1 MNPCDSSQPQSA
13 ASPFWVPV
21 PVAFSALAQ
30 QSLGRIIGQLRVTKG
45 DFPPHQIMVELQL
58 HGSTLTSVYADDQGR
73 FGFYNLEANPY
84 HVVINDPAFHAVD
97 ELANVNPYRRVVQY
111 GANSSRPAEDM

>member
-1 MNPCDSSQPQSA
+1 METSPLFFPGDSLDSVA
-13 ASPFWVPV
+13 AAVRCFILLGCLLLFVSPL
-21 PVAFSALAQ
+21 SAQ
-30 QSLGRIIGQLRVTKG
+30 QSLGRIVGQLRVTRG

-84 HVVINDPAFHAVD
+84 HVVINDPPFA
-97 ELANVNPYRRVVQY
+97 P
-111 GANSSRPAEDM
+111 

>member
-1 MNPCDSSQPQSA
+1 MTLA
-13 ASPFWVPV
+13 AAVRCFSCS
-21 PVAFSALAQ
+21 VACSFRFLRCLAQ
-30 QSLGRIIGQLRVTKG
+30 QSLGRIIGQVRVTKG
-45 DFPPHQIMVELQL
+45 DFPSHQILVELQL

-97 ELANVNPYRRVVQY
+97 ELANVNPILASFNMVQIQS
-111 GANSSRPAEDM
+111 GSPRTT